1 MPIQPTHNHLP
12 KLLLGVAFLLTI
24 CIFSCN
30 GSGSSTEQSKDTTT
44 TAKDSIMSKDSTMK
58 MKSDS
63 TSKTDTSGKGGQP
76 TPTGH

>member
-1 MPIQPTHNHLP
+1 MPIQPKHNHLP
-12 KLLLGVAFLLTI
+12 KLLLGITLLVTI

-30 GSGSSTEQSKDTTT
+30 GSGSSTETKDSTVVKDSTTIKDTT
-44 TAKDSIMSKDSTMK
+44 K

>member
-12 KLLLGVAFLLTI
+12 KLLLGITLLVTI

-30 GSGSSTEQSKDTTT
+30 GSGSSTESKDSTTA
-44 TAKDSIMSKDSTMK
+44 AKDSTMSKDSTMK

>member
-1 MPIQPTHNHLP
+1 MPTQPKNNQFS
-12 KLLLGVAFLLTI
+12 KLLIAMTVLFAA
-24 CIFSCN
+24 CIFCCN
-30 GSGSSTEQSKDTTT
+30 SSGSKEEVKNSTTVIKNSTTIKDTTR
-44 TAKDSIMSKDSTMK
+44 